1 MEIPGNAVRQP
12 DTGYET
18 NFASGMGLEWV
29 HLRNPMEGSCRTMER
44 GLVLKG
50 NMHTLSDI
58 ANPAF
63 LGFRQRDLSNRVE
76 LDLSFKPGR
85 NYEEAGISVYYKCDA
100 HLDLCVTRKGGADC
114 LLFRKVVG
122 EINHEAACL
131 PVCGDKVT
139 IRIIADKLEYK
150 FYAVV
155 DEAAVYLGRALT
167 RYVSTEAHEL
177 GFTGVF
183 YALYAT
189 GNGAE
194 CRAEALFSRFS
205 YQGFD
210 REDIGNNT

>member
-1 MEIPGNAVRQP
+1 M
-12 DTGYET
+12 D
-18 NFASGMGLEWV
+18 
-29 HLRNPMEGSCRTMER
+29 GSFRATDR

-50 NMHTLSDI
+50 NAYTLSDV

-63 LGFRQRDLSNRVE
+63 LGFRQRDLSNCTE
-76 LDLSFKPGR
+76 LDVSFAPER
-85 NYEEAGISVYYKCDA
+85 SYEEAGISVYYKHDA
-100 HLDLCVTRKGGADC
+100 HLDVCVTRKGNTNY

-131 PVCGDKVT
+131 PLSSDKVT

-150 FYAVV
+150 FYVV
-155 DEAAVYLGRALT
+155 VPQTEFARAEVYLGRALT

-194 CRAEALFSRFS
+194 CRAEALFTRFS

-210 REDIGNNT
+210 REDTGSKA